1 MSKKDGKLT
10 KRQAEI
16 LQFIKDFHKRNG
28 YFPTYAEIGAG
39 LGINDSTA
47 YITIK
52 RIAQK
57 GFIQQDRRPRMMKIL
72 D

>member
-1 MSKKDGKLT
+1 MSKKNGELT
-10 KRQAEI
+10 ERQAEV
-16 LQFIKDFHKRNG
+16 LQFVKDFQKCNG
-28 YFPTYAEIGAG
+28 YFPTYAEIGTG
-39 LGINDSTA
+39 LGVSDSTV
-47 YITIK
+47 YITVK